1 MNGRIVRT
9 IRTVA
14 VFVLLVTILAGG
26 AAAQSASPYGVY
38 VEDGAGLLQAA
49 TAQQLYRQAVWLHQ
63 QTGTAQ
69 VSVVTVPTIG
79 NASLEEFAVAKFRQ
93 LGLGSKER
101 NDGVMLLYT
110 AAEKHVRIEV
120 GYGLEGRIP
129 DGLAGA
135 ILDQYFVPHMQAGE
149 IDRAFA
155 LTQGALIQEVAA
167 EYGVDTSE
175 QTNNGELPLPAER
188 GRSEPAGDFL
198 SGIPGFVK
206 ILVVIGII
214 LLIILD
220 FKFTGGALTYALLSL
235 MRRGG
240 SSGGGGF
247 GGGRGGGG
255 SSGGGGASR

>member
-1 MNGRIVRT
+1 MMSRLRLCLA
-9 IRTVA
+9 A
-14 VFVLLVTILAGG
+14 VILWLATLVLASN
-26 AAAQSASPYGVY
+26 AYAQSSSPYGVY
-38 VEDGAGLLQAA
+38 VEDGAGLLQPQ
-49 TAQQLYRQAVWLHQ
+49 TAQLLYRNAIWIHK

-69 VSVVTVPTIG
+69 VGVVTVPTIG
-79 NASLEEFAVAKFRQ
+79 NTSLEEFAVAKFRE

-110 AAEKHVRIEV
+110 AKENHVRIEV

-135 ILDQYFVPHMQAGE
+135 ILDQYFVPNLRAGD
-149 IDRAFA
+149 IDRAFVQ
-155 LTQGALIQEVAA
+155 TQGALIQQVAA

-175 QTNNGELPLPAER
+175 KTGNGELPLPPDTR
-188 GRSEPAGDFL
+188 TGQEPTNFL
-198 SGIPGFVK
+198 AHVPGFAK
-206 ILVVIGII
+206 ILIVIGII
-214 LLIILD
+214 LLIFLD
-220 FKFTGGALTYALLSL
+220 FKFTGGALTYALLS
-235 MRRGG
+235 MVRRGG